1 MSRVMGNVQVRQ
13 ANLQEISW
21 INERYDEV
29 SFIHSDLARD
39 FVAIAE
45 LDGVRAGLG
54 RVVRID
60 SSTAELG
67 GMYVLTEFR
76 GRGIADAIVRFLL
89 DQSRTCSTIY
99 CIPFA
104 HISGF
109 YQRFGFVLCHEP
121 SSVPE
126 EVRSKHAWCNGYYPH
141 PTLLLVLKM

>member
-1 MSRVMGNVQVRQ
+1 MGTVRVRQ
-13 ANLQEISW
+13 ANPEEINW

-45 LDGVRAGLG
+45 LDAVRAGLG

-60 SSTAELG
+60 PATAELG

-76 GRGIADAIVRFLL
+76 GQGIADAIVRFLL
-89 DQSRTCSTIY
+89 NQSRIYSTIY

-104 HISGF
+104 HLSEF
-109 YQRFGFVLCHEP
+109 YQRFGFVPCQEP
-121 SSVPE
+121 STAPE

-141 PTLLLVLKM
+141 PTMLLVLKT